1 MAIFNSYV
9 TNYQRVKDA
18 DFQWQS
24 ARFPNLESVL
34 ARMAEPL
41 QPDTDWDV
49 DPPKKPG
56 NNKCTYIR
64 ISVLFVCIYICTH
77 IYIHIYICTHIYIH
91 IYTYIYICIYIH
103 ICISIYIYVHIC
115 IYIHIHI
122 HIHIYTHIYIIICIC
137 LKAYVSN

>member
-24 ARFPNLESVL
+24 ARFPNLDSVL

-49 DPPKKPG
+49 DQPG

-64 ISVLFVCIYICTH
+64 ISVLYVNIYICTH
-77 IYIHIYICTHIYIH
+77 TH
-91 IYTYIYICIYIH
+91 TYIYIYMY
-103 ICISIYIYVHIC
+103 IYIY
-115 IYIHIHI
+115 IYMHIHIHI
-122 HIHIYTHIYIIICIC
+122 HIHIYICIYIYMSKSICKQ
-137 LKAYVSN
+137 LKSMGIQIREDQNMGLSSGVFPQTS

>member
-24 ARFPNLESVL
+24 ARFPNLDSVL

-49 DPPKKPG
+49 DQPG

-64 ISVLFVCIYICTH
+64 ISVLYVNIYIYIYMYTH
-77 IYIHIYICTHIYIH
+77 TYIYIYIYMYIYIYIYIYAH
-91 IYTYIYICIYIH
+91 TYTYTYTYIYICIYI
-103 ICISIYIYVHIC
+103 Y
-115 IYIHIHI
+115 
-122 HIHIYTHIYIIICIC
+122 IC

>member
-24 ARFPNLESVL
+24 ARFPNLDSVL

-49 DPPKKPG
+49 DQPG

-64 ISVLFVCIYICTH
+64 ISVLYVNIYIYMYTH
-77 IYIHIYICTHIYIH
+77 IYIYMYIYIYIYAH
-91 IYTYIYICIYIH
+91 TYTYTYTYIYIYM
-103 ICISIYIYVHIC
+103 YIY
-115 IYIHIHI
+115 
-122 HIHIYTHIYIIICIC
+122 IC